1 MKRGLIVLSAII
13 ILQACNYEAD
23 KPEIVNEVYD
33 PTDEELF
40 AACSDLQGI
49 GQYVIGKTTFK
60 QVLNDKEYRD
70 GTLSFDR
77 ESNLYNG
84 HWGQEYWNKKG
95 YHLPNDLDKANWME
109 KESRGRIKQLN
120 SRLTCFN
127 VGSLDFDKF
136 DMAFLNDTLV
146 AIWYYPKREFVKDV
160 LNHYKEKYGNG
171 RGHLNSYESRSMIG
185 DDVNT
190 LVATS
195 KLDEMHTWENAI
207 VALDYVMDEYFHTEP
222 NQKPTSHYNHS
233 YLIYSK
239 SRYPVF
245 ETLLME
251 LSEQFDS
258 IQQEDK
264 KKSLDVL

>member
-1 MKRGLIVLSAII
+1 MRRILLFLSVVICI
-13 ILQACNYEAD
+13 PACLPQTD
-23 KPEIVNEVYD
+23 KPEIVNETYE
-33 PTDEELF
+33 PTDEELY
-40 AACSDLQGI
+40 AACADLQGI
-49 GQYVIGKTTFK
+49 GQYIIGKITFK
-60 QVLNDKEYRD
+60 QVLNDKEYLD
-70 GTLSFDR
+70 GTFSFDR
-77 ESNLYNG
+77 KSNLYNG
-84 HWGQEYWNKKG
+84 HWGQKYWNKKG
-95 YHLPNDLDKANWME
+95 YNLPNDLDKANWME

-120 SRLTCFN
+120 SKLTGFK
-127 VGSLDFDKF
+127 VGSLDFDQF

-146 AIWYYPKREFVKDV
+146 AIWYYPKREFVNDV

-185 DDVNT
+185 DDINT

-195 KLDEMHTWENAI
+195 KLDEIHTWENAT
-207 VALDYVMDEYFHTEP
+207 VALDYVMDKYFHTEP
-222 NQKPTSHYNHS
+222 NQKPTSHHNHS

-245 ETLLME
+245 EAFLME

-264 KKSLDVL
+264 KKSLDIL